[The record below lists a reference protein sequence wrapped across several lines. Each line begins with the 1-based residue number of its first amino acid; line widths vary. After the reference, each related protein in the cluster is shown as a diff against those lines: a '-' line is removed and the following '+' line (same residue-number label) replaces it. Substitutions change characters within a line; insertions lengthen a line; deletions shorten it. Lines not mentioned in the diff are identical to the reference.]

1 MHHDILRMSAVCMQ
15 AMLEMDDTGA
25 LLRFVQRPNQVSL
38 AEGEA
43 ALRAVGRYSELV
55 ALYQN
60 RGRYEAALDLLRS
73 LALVRPLPR
82 CMACVLSPA
91 AMYLPM

>member
-1 MHHDILRMSAVCMQ
+1 
-15 AMLEMDDTGA
+15 MDDTGA

-55 ALYQN
+55 ALYQS

-73 LALVRPLPR
+73 LALVRP
-82 CMACVLSPA
+82 CPA
-91 AMYLPM
+91 LRMF

>member
-1 MHHDILRMSAVCMQ
+1 
-15 AMLEMDDTGA
+15 MLEMDDTGA

-55 ALYQN
+55 ALYQS

-73 LALVRPLPR
+73 LALVRPPPSVLPLH
-82 CMACVLSPA
+82 CMCTFNCSRIYHYGA
-91 AMYLPM
+91 

>member
-1 MHHDILRMSAVCMQ
+1 MFSCSLQ

-38 AEGEA
+38 AEGEE
-43 ALRAVGRYSELV
+43 ALRAVGRYLELV
-55 ALYQN
+55 ALYQS

-73 LALVRPLPR
+73 LALVRLCLLQYSAVHHAR
-82 CMACVLSPA
+82 CVVQGSHINN
-91 AMYLPM
+91 